1 MKITAIIPT
10 YQRPQDLERCL
21 EAFKKQLRPADQIL
35 VTIRNTDT
43 KTTDFLQ
50 SYDIECLPLKVLI
63 INVPGVVAAMNC
75 GLEAATGDIIAFT
88 DDDAAPHVDWL
99 QRIEAYF
106 LSDKHLGGLGGRD
119 WQYVGTK
126 LKETGERRVVGQM
139 RWYGLVI
146 GNHHLGV
153 GKPQEVYVLK
163 GVNMSFRRTAIAD
176 LRFDERMRGTGAQ
189 VHFELAFSLLLK
201 RAGWKI
207 LFDPKV
213 AVDHF
218 PAQRFDEDLREVFS
232 AIALTNQVHNET
244 LALLEHLSS
253 PRRIIFMVVT
263 ILIGYTKWIQQ
274 LPKEGSLANQKF
286 RASLDGL
293 WQGWRTWKQ
302 GQN

>member
-1 MKITAIIPT
+1 
-10 YQRPQDLERCL
+10 
-21 EAFKKQLRPADQIL
+21 
-35 VTIRNTDT
+35 
-43 KTTDFLQ
+43 
-50 SYDIECLPLKVLI
+50 
-63 INVPGVVAAMNC
+63 
-75 GLEAATGDIIAFT
+75 
-88 DDDAAPHVDWL
+88 
-99 QRIEAYF
+99 
-106 LSDKHLGGLGGRD
+106 
-119 WQYVGTK
+119 
-126 LKETGERRVVGQM
+126 
-139 RWYGLVI
+139 
-146 GNHHLGV
+146 
-153 GKPQEVYVLK
+153 
-163 GVNMSFRRTAIAD
+163 MSFRRTAIAD

>member
-10 YQRPQDLERCL
+10 YQRPKDLERCL
-21 EAFKKQLRPADQIL
+21 DAFKKQIRPPDQLL
-35 VTIRNTDT
+35 VTMRDTDT
-43 KTTDFLQ
+43 KTADFLQ
-50 SYDIECLPLKVLI
+50 SYHIEHLPLRALI
-63 INVPGVVAAMNC
+63 VDVTGVVAAMNC
-75 GLEAATGDIIAFT
+75 ALEASTGDIIAFT

-106 LSDKHLGGLGGRD
+106 LSDEHLGGLGGRD

-139 RWYGLVI
+139 RWDGLVI

-153 GKPQEVYVLK
+153 GEPQEVYVLK
-163 GVNMSFRRTAIAD
+163 GVNMSFRRTAITD

-189 VHFELAFSLLLK
+189 VHFELAFSLSLK

-218 PAQRFDEDLREVFS
+218 PAQRFDEDLREAFS

-244 LALLEHLSS
+244 LALLEYLSLL
-253 PRRIIFMVVT
+253 RRIVFMIVS
-263 ILIGYTKWIQQ
+263 ILISGIKWIRYF
-274 LPKEGSLANQKF
+274 PKEGSLSNQKF
-286 RASLDGL
+286 KASLDGL
-293 WQGWRTWKQ
+293 WQGWRTWQQ
-302 GQN
+302 GQK